1 MKFTKNIF
9 GTSKE
14 ILYNDDYAAFAHQI
28 SDEGITLD
36 AENKKIVPAGTVI
49 DADGKKASIV
59 DGKSNAIGILL
70 SDCDVTYGS
79 RPGDLLY
86 RAVLQGKK
94 LPAPLTAEEQ
104 TALPQIKVMD

>member
-28 SDEGITLD
+28 SDEEITVN
-36 AENKKIVPAGTVI
+36 AEYKKIVPAGTVI
-49 DADGKKASIV
+49 GDNGKKASV
-59 DGKSNAIGILL
+59 SDGKSNAIGILL

-94 LPAPLTAEEQ
+94 LPAVLTAEEQ
-104 TALPQIKVMD
+104 AALPQIKVMD